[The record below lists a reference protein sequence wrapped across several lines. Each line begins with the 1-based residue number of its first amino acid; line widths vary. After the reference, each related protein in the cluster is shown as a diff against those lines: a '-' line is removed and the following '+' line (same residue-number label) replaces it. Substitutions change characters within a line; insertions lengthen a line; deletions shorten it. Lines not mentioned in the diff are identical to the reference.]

1 MDSSPGFDLHSD
13 VAALTAQLIDIPSES
28 HHEALLADLVEAAL
42 TSLRH
47 LRVDRLGNT
56 VIARSELG
64 CPERVI
70 LGGHLDTVPA
80 AGNGTAVFVGAGE
93 AVPVRGPDGV
103 AIATEDRLYGL
114 GACDMKGGVAVALK
128 LAHELRDTTR
138 DVTYVF
144 YEGEE
149 VATEFNGLGHI
160 VAERPELL
168 GGADL
173 AIMMEPSE
181 AGVEAGCQGT
191 LRFVVETHGT
201 RAHSARSWLGH
212 NAIHEVSEVLRRLS
226 DYRARE
232 VDIDGLVYREGLNA
246 VRIEGGV
253 ANNVIPDQC
262 RVTVNYRFAPTASV
276 DDAIAHMAEVFSGYE
291 LVIDDAA
298 AGALPGL
305 HHSATAG
312 FVAATG
318 AQPRPK
324 FGWTDVARFAQLGV
338 PALNYGPGSPGLAH
352 SRHEYV
358 PIEELHRVHDS
369 LRNWLTA

>member
-1 MDSSPGFDLHSD
+1 M
-13 VAALTAQLIDIPSES
+13 
-28 HHEALLADLVEAAL
+28 
-42 TSLRH
+42 
-47 LRVDRLGNT
+47 
-56 VIARSELG
+56 
-64 CPERVI
+64 I

-103 AIATEDRLYGL
+103 VIATEDRLYGL

-128 LAHELRDTTR
+128 LAHECATPPAMSHTCSTR
-138 DVTYVF
+138 VRRWPCSSTV
-144 YEGEE
+144 
-149 VATEFNGLGHI
+149 LGHI

-191 LRFVVETHGT
+191 LRFVVETRGT

-212 NAIHEVSEVLRRLS
+212 NAIHDVSEVLRRLS

-253 ANNVIPDQC
+253 ASNVIPDRCQ
-262 RVTVNYRFAPTASV
+262 VTVNYRFAPTASV
-276 DDAIAHMAEVFSGYE
+276 DDAIAHMGEVFSGYE

-305 HHSATAG
+305 HHSATAD

-318 AQPRPK
+318 ARPRPK
-324 FGWTDVARFAQLGV
+324 FGWTEWHGSSNWGA
-338 PALNYGPGSPGLAH
+338 PALNYGPGAPGLAH
-352 SRHEYV
+352 SRHEFV

-369 LRNWLTA
+369 LRSWLTA